1 MEAES
6 FYDAYAPKEWQRLE
20 KHRTEFAVS
29 LRALEEFLPQPPCSV
44 LDVGGGPGR
53 YAIELARRGYSV
65 TLLDLSK
72 ENLRLARHKAS
83 EAQVSLVDTIH
94 ANAVDLS
101 ALDAANYDAL
111 LLMGP
116 LYHLLLHHERI
127 QAIHEAMR
135 VLKPGGKLFAAFITR
150 FAPFRLVAI
159 EEPTWL
165 AQNPAYARQLLETG
179 IHDQPT
185 QFAKAYYA
193 HPHEII
199 PLMEGCGLRTQR
211 LVGCEG
217 IVAELDDQVNAL
229 IEEAWEAWV
238 DLNYKLGQDPALYGA
253 SDHLLYVGE
262 KPA

>member
-1 MEAES
+1 MEAEP
-6 FYDAYAPKEWQRLE
+6 FYDEYAPKEWGRLE

-29 LRALEEFLPQPPCSV
+29 LRALEAFLPQPPCSV

-53 YAIELARRGYSV
+53 YAIELARLGYSV
-65 TLLDLSK
+65 TLLDISR
-72 ENLRLARHKAS
+72 ENLKLARQKAS
-83 EAQVSLVDTIH
+83 EAHVSLVDTIH

-101 ALDAANYDAL
+101 EFDSAHYDAL

-116 LYHLLLHHERI
+116 LYHLLTHHERI
-127 QAIHEAMR
+127 QALHEAMR
-135 VLKPGGKLFAAFITR
+135 VLKSGGKLFAAFITR

-159 EEPTWL
+159 GEPAWL
-165 AQNPAYARQLLETG
+165 VQNPAYARQLLETG

-193 HPHEII
+193 HPNEII

-211 LVGCEG
+211 LIGCEG
-217 IVAELDDQVNAL
+217 IVAELDDKVNVL
-229 IEEAWEAWV
+229 TEEAWEAWV

-253 SDHLLYVGE
+253 SDHVLYVGE
-262 KPA
+262 MPG